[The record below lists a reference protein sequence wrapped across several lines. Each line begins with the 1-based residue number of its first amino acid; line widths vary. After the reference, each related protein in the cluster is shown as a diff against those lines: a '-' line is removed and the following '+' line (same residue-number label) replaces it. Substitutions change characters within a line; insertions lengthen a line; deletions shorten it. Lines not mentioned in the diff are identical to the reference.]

1 VVDDS
6 RRRGRDVAVDANS
19 AMMLGMDD
27 GLVGMGAVGEGYAPR
42 AAPRDDAC
50 SNRTTQLYGK
60 CANRVT
66 IDEVVESD
74 IQGYVAI

>member
-6 RRRGRDVAVDANS
+6 RRRGRDVAGDANS
-19 AMMLGMDD
+19 AIMLGMDD

-60 CANRVT
+60 RTNRVT

>member
-1 VVDDS
+1 MA
-6 RRRGRDVAVDANS
+6 GDANS

-60 CANRVT
+60 RANRVT

>member
-1 VVDDS
+1 MVDDS
-6 RRRGRDVAVDANS
+6 RRRWRDVAGDANS

-60 CANRVT
+60 RANRVT